1 MLNTLVLIA
10 LLCACWKKILAII
23 CVLFTFVVSGLIVIV
38 SKIRE
43 MREEKKK

>member
-1 MLNTLVLIA
+1 MLNMLILIA

-23 CVLFTFVVSGLIVIV
+23 CVLFTFIVSGLVVII

-43 MREEKKK
+43 LREEKKK